1 MNTEK
6 KFIVE
11 TSAHHIHVTQETLE
25 KLFGE
30 GAQLTVKKYL
40 SQPGQF
46 ASNQR
51 LDIIYHATIKDKK
64 TGERVKKDFTI
75 KNRSILGPVRKF
87 NQVEISLTE
96 ARSLKAIVPIRE
108 SGRIE
113 GSCPVTLVNP
123 LNGNSVDI
131 PEGRIV
137 AKRHIHRTPADAEE
151 FGVKNGDI
159 VAVKIVSANGRSAIF
174 GDVFIRVSEKF
185 SLARHIDTDESNAV
199 GGNATGVYGTL
210 VKVDF

>member
-131 PEGRIV
+131 
-137 AKRHIHRTPADAEE
+137 
-151 FGVKNGDI
+151 DI
-159 VAVKIVSANGRSAIF
+159 S
-174 GDVFIRVSEKF
+174 
-185 SLARHIDTDESNAV
+185 
-199 GGNATGVYGTL
+199 
-210 VKVDF
+210 